1 LEIEREL
8 LSHPKVL
15 EAAVLGIKD
24 LELGEKIIAIL
35 CLRPEFNTNDVS
47 VIHKEMDEHLA
58 TRLVKYKQPRK
69 YVLADHLPRN
79 HLGKV

>member
-1 LEIEREL
+1 
-8 LSHPKVL
+8 
-15 EAAVLGIKD
+15 VLGIKD

-79 HLGKV
+79 HLGKVRNTIFIFWFSFSYFSAI